1 MTGLPLVS
9 IVIPVYNMEQYLSET
24 LDSVLASD
32 YPFFEVI
39 VMDDG
44 SQDSSLQIAK
54 AYAQKDTRIKVYT
67 QQNKGVCAARNRA
80 ISLAKGELILPVD
93 ADNIITPEFL
103 RKAV

>member
-1 MTGLPLVS
+1 MSKPAPNSSNGAILPLVS

-54 AYAQKDTRIKVYT
+54 A
-67 QQNKGVCAARNRA
+67 
-80 ISLAKGELILPVD
+80 
-93 ADNIITPEFL
+93 
-103 RKAV
+103 